1 MARKKTAARK
11 KATAKKA
18 VKKAIRR
25 MELPIAKPLREKWV
39 KDPAFRKRLQGD
51 IIGTLQAEGFKVDD
65 ALTKR
70 VLGEWRAG
78 MEADMRKIVA
88 ENPKKTKDWY
98 LKRVVEGKPLKIHV
112 KIDRK
117 TGEITKTLRG
127 DS

>member
-11 KATAKKA
+11 KATAKKT

-39 KDPAFRKRLQGD
+39 KDPAFRKRLQED
-51 IIGTLQAEGFKVDD
+51 IIGTLEAEGFKVDD

-78 MEADMRKIVA
+78 MEDDMRKIVA